1 MEKIIIILVIIA
13 SSCGAPYHIR
23 KAIKKDPNIITERID
38 TVRFTFNQIDTVER
52 ISNDTVYT
60 ELILR
65 QIDTMFLTKYKYI
78 DGDKIKTRQ
87 EEKTER
93 TRIRQEEKTER
104 NEVKQTEKTERTES
118 RKNWLVWLIIGITL
132 IFAIIL
138 IRTK

>member
-1 MEKIIIILVIIA
+1 MIIA

>member
-1 MEKIIIILVIIA
+1 MIIA

-104 NEVKQTEKTERTES
+104 NEVKQTEKTERTDS

>member
-1 MEKIIIILVIIA
+1 M
-13 SSCGAPYHIR
+13 P
-23 KAIKKDPNIITERID
+23 
-38 TVRFTFNQIDTVER
+38 
-52 ISNDTVYT
+52 
-60 ELILR
+60 
-65 QIDTMFLTKYKYI
+65 FLTKYKYI

-104 NEVKQTEKTERTES
+104 NEVKQTEKTERTDS
-118 RKNWLVWLIIGITL
+118 RKNWLVWLIIVITL